1 MNKMIIEFQ
10 TNNVLAC
17 NPPKWKIYC
26 KHDNDI
32 IKLNIDYKELKL
44 FIEKYGVE
52 SNNISELKKLHIDT
66 KNIVENITLMA
77 NLDVSL
83 KHTDYHIHLS

>member
-26 KHDNDI
+26 KHDTDI
-32 IKLNIDYKELKL
+32 IKLNIDYKELKVII
-44 FIEKYGVE
+44 FP
-52 SNNISELKKLHIDT
+52 N
-66 KNIVENITLMA
+66 
-77 NLDVSL
+77 
-83 KHTDYHIHLS
+83 